1 MAIEKIQDPIRHLR
15 EEHDAVLEVVDGL
28 EVAVA
33 DLPGARRDEALGAL
47 REGLAFL
54 EREVR
59 RHAGVEE
66 KVLYPALGKHVPN
79 QTIEVMLEE
88 HRDIWW
94 AMDLL
99 AKGLEGGDR
108 HLNEVRWHATALVDL
123 LRRHVD
129 KENNVLFMMVAQMLS
144 DREYE
149 DLARAMHQVLQTRK
163 VAG

>member
-15 EEHDAVLEVVDGL
+15 EEHDAVQEVVDGM

-33 DLPGARRDEALGAL
+33 DLLGARRDEAIRTL

-54 EREVR
+54 DREVR
-59 RHAGVEE
+59 RHASVEE
-66 KVLYPALGKHVPN
+66 QVLYPALGKHVPS
-79 QTIEVMLEE
+79 QTIEVMIEE

-99 AKGLEGGDR
+99 AKGLEGGER

-149 DLARAMHQVLQTRK
+149 DLARAMHQMVLAREG
-163 VAG
+163 VG